1 MIREAVR
8 KYCKVKVTHILRTVL
23 YTGSTKTVQYNLT
36 VTFIIQYD
44 IYMIYD
50 TVTVSAT
57 VTYGTV
63 SNY

>member
-8 KYCKVKVTHILRTVL
+8 KYCKVKVTHILRTVVL

-44 IYMIYD
+44 I
-50 TVTVSAT
+50 
-57 VTYGTV
+57 
-63 SNY
+63 

>member
-36 VTFIIQYD
+36 VTFIIQFD
-44 IYMIYD
+44 I
-50 TVTVSAT
+50 
-57 VTYGTV
+57 
-63 SNY
+63 